1 MTASFEVDPDDL
13 TAHASHLEG
22 LVDRLDTAHG
32 ATASAMSADAYGLL
46 CAFLPPIVNPTGER
60 AAEAIKAGAE
70 GIQTLA
76 GNVRTASESYVDG
89 DRNNAEPFK
98 ADFKALDIEGVK

>member
-13 TAHASHLEG
+13 TAHASHLDG

-32 ATASAMSADAYGLL
+32 ATGSAMSSDAYGLL

-60 AAEAIKAGAE
+60 AAEAIKSAAE
-70 GIQTLA
+70 GIRATA
-76 GNVRTASESYVDG
+76 DNVRTAAKSYVEG
-89 DRNNAEPFK
+89 DKNNAEPFN
-98 ADFKALDIEGVK
+98 ADFKALDIGGKK

>member
-22 LVDRLDTAHG
+22 LVDRLNTAHG
-32 ATASAMSADAYGLL
+32 ATGSAMSADAYGLL

-60 AAEAIKAGAE
+60 AAEAIKAAAE
-70 GIQTLA
+70 GIQTTA
-76 GNVRTASESYVDG
+76 DNIRTAAKSYVDG
-89 DRNNAEPFK
+89 DTTNAEPFQ
-98 ADFKALDIEGVK
+98 ADFKALDIGGKQ